1 MSLSPPDYTL
11 LRCLRA
17 EFTKLRGSLALLLCL
32 VAPVAVAALM
42 ALIFNRHGGED
53 LPWRMYLLGNAAT
66 WAYFML
72 PMTITALTVLVA
84 QMEHGPRMWNHLLA
98 LPLPRRHIF
107 FAKTGAVMSLCA
119 GMTVVLALLA
129 PALGYLSDAIT
140 PDRALTGPVAWG
152 ELIGVLSRIYAS
164 AWLLVVIQLWAAL
177 RWRSF
182 VPPLALGIGG
192 TFVAVAAT
200 GSDLGPYFPWL
211 IPTNALAS
219 DGSAALTALFIGA
232 VGGAVCT
239 IAMGLHLA
247 RRPAT

>member
-1 MSLSPPDYTL
+1 MSPSPPDHTL

-17 EFTKLRGSLALLLCL
+17 EFVKLPGSLALWLCV

-42 ALIFNRHGGED
+42 ALIFNRHGGGD
-53 LPWRMYLLGNAAT
+53 MAWRMYLLGNAAT

-84 QMEHGPRMWNHLLA
+84 QMEHGPRLWNHLLA
-98 LPLPRRHIF
+98 LPVRRTHLF
-107 FAKTGAVMSLCA
+107 FAKTGVVMLLCA
-119 GMTVVLALLA
+119 AMTVVLAVLA
-129 PALGYLSDAIT
+129 PVLGQLADAVT
-140 PDRALTGPVAWG
+140 PGRALTGPVGWG
-152 ELIGVLSRIYAS
+152 DLAGVLSRIYAS
-164 AWLLVVIQLWAAL
+164 AWLLVALQLWAAL

-211 IPTNALAS
+211 IPTNALAT
-219 DGSAALTALFIGA
+219 DAASAATALAIGI
-232 VGGAVCT
+232 VGGAICT
-239 IAMGLHLA
+239 IAMAVDLS
-247 RRPAT
+247 RRPMA